1 MKPYAISSTCKSNR
15 ANRQP
20 SSPASHA
27 LSLSERWDRRQP
39 RQWLRQAPRHA
50 RKRRHNACPT
60 LREPSNASRNGSKGI
75 CNIRLAPPRRKP
87 RSRCV
92 RVRRLAATILVL
104 AARARSIRSATA
116 QMSEEGSNALPRSRV
131 REKRKTDNFGGDHP
145 AMPPGTMPG
154 QMPERH
160 AIPGIKNLVAVA
172 SGKGGVGKTTVAVN
186 VALALAKLGY
196 KVGLLD
202 ADVYGPNVPIM
213 LGSTAEPTATAQQRI
228 IPVVAQGV
236 KMISM
241 GLLNPGDKPV
251 IWRGPMLHSVIT
263 QFLRSV
269 EWGELDYLIID
280 LPPGTGDV
288 QLTLIQ
294 TVAVTGAV
302 VVTTPSAVALADVR
316 KAIEMFRQ
324 VSVEVLGVVENMS
337 TFACPHCGKPVDI
350 FGHGEGAKTAIEY
363 GVPVLGEIEIDPRIR
378 LGGDTGMPVTAQGET
393 APAAQSLYRVAR
405 AVSARL
411 EEVAATAGGPKVQ
424 ID

>member
-1 MKPYAISSTCKSNR
+1 
-15 ANRQP
+15 
-20 SSPASHA
+20 
-27 LSLSERWDRRQP
+27 
-39 RQWLRQAPRHA
+39 
-50 RKRRHNACPT
+50 
-60 LREPSNASRNGSKGI
+60 
-75 CNIRLAPPRRKP
+75 
-87 RSRCV
+87 
-92 RVRRLAATILVL
+92 
-104 AARARSIRSATA
+104 
-116 QMSEEGSNALPRSRV
+116 
-131 REKRKTDNFGGDHP
+131 
-145 AMPPGTMPG
+145 MPPGTMPG
-154 QMPERH
+154 QMPQRQP
-160 AIPGIKNLVAVA
+160 IPGVKYLVAVA

-186 VALALAKLGY
+186 LALALSKMGN

-213 LGSTAEPTATAQQRI
+213 LGSTAEPMATPQQRI
-228 IPVVAQGV
+228 IPVQAQGL

-269 EWGELDYLIID
+269 EWGELDYLVID

-294 TVAVTGAV
+294 TVEVTGAV

-324 VSVEVLGVVENMS
+324 VNVDVLGVVENMS
-337 TFACPHCGKPVDI
+337 TFACPHCGEPVDI

-378 LGGDTGMPVTAQGET
+378 VGGDTGKPVAALGEDG
-393 APAAQSLYRVAR
+393 PAAQSLYRLAK

-411 EEVAATAGGPKVQ
+411 QEVAATSGGPTVQ

>member
-1 MKPYAISSTCKSNR
+1 M
-15 ANRQP
+15 
-20 SSPASHA
+20 
-27 LSLSERWDRRQP
+27 LV
-39 RQWLRQAPRHA
+39 
-50 RKRRHNACPT
+50 
-60 LREPSNASRNGSKGI
+60 
-75 CNIRLAPPRRKP
+75 PP
-87 RSRCV
+87 
-92 RVRRLAATILVL
+92 
-104 AARARSIRSATA
+104 
-116 QMSEEGSNALPRSRV
+116 
-131 REKRKTDNFGGDHP
+131 KRKQ
-145 AMPPGTMPG
+145 MPPGPPP
-154 QMPERH
+154 QQQPERQP
-160 AIPGIKNLVAVA
+160 IPGVKNLVSLARVE
-172 SGKGGVGKTTVAVN
+172 GGDGKTTVAVN
-186 VALALAKLGY
+186 LALALAKLGH

-213 LGSTAEPTATAQQRI
+213 LGATQQPEATADKHI
-228 IPVVAQGV
+228 IPVQSQGL

-241 GLLNPGDKPV
+241 GLLNPGDKPM

-302 VVTTPSAVALADVR
+302 VVTTPSTVALADVR

-337 TFACPHCGKPVDI
+337 TFACPHCGKPIDI
-350 FGHGEGAKTAIEY
+350 FGHGEGAKTAQAY

-378 LGGDTGMPVTAQGET
+378 IGGDTGKPVALLGEN
-393 APAAQSLYRVAR
+393 ALGAKSMFDLAR
-405 AVSARL
+405 AVRSRLDAVSSA
-411 EEVAATAGGPKVQ
+411 ASPPSVQ

>member
-1 MKPYAISSTCKSNR
+1 
-15 ANRQP
+15 
-20 SSPASHA
+20 
-27 LSLSERWDRRQP
+27 
-39 RQWLRQAPRHA
+39 
-50 RKRRHNACPT
+50 
-60 LREPSNASRNGSKGI
+60 
-75 CNIRLAPPRRKP
+75 
-87 RSRCV
+87 
-92 RVRRLAATILVL
+92 
-104 AARARSIRSATA
+104 
-116 QMSEEGSNALPRSRV
+116 
-131 REKRKTDNFGGDHP
+131 
-145 AMPPGTMPG
+145 MPPGMPG
-154 QMPERH
+154 QPQMAQRQP
-160 AIPGIKNLVAVA
+160 IPGVKYLVAVA

-186 VALALAKLGY
+186 LALALAKLGN

-213 LGSTAEPTATAQQRI
+213 LGSTAEPMATAQQRI
-228 IPVVAQGV
+228 IPVEAQGL

-269 EWGELDYLIID
+269 EWGKLDYLVID

-294 TVAVTGAV
+294 TVEVTGAI
-302 VVTTPSAVALADVR
+302 VVTTPSTVALADVR

-324 VSVEVLGVVENMS
+324 VNVDVLGVVENMS

-350 FGHGEGAKTAIEY
+350 FGHGDGVKTAIEY
-363 GVPVLGEIEIDPRIR
+363 GVPVLGEIEIDPKIR
-378 LGGDTGMPVTAQGET
+378 VGGDTGKPVAAEGET
-393 APAAQSLYRVAR
+393 APAAQSLYRMAK

-411 EEVAATAGGPKVQ
+411 EEVAATAGRPNVE